1 MFKFSSLGA
10 LGLLACSAFGCASQV
25 DANQRLLGEQARAER
40 SALEQQ
46 LRIAELELRLQQLES
61 ESSPPAGSAELGAI
75 LERLDTVI
83 AQNQALLRAQ
93 GAPPGAAAVLPTSDA
108 PSDDADAKAMLRY
121 WAERLRAGSNR
132 FRSGLTPD
140 QNAALNTLL
149 RRERPL
155 DPRNP
160 WQEL

>member
-1 MFKFSSLGA
+1 MFKFRCLGA
-10 LGLLACSAFGCASQV
+10 LGLLAISAVGCASQA
-25 DANQRLLGEQARAER
+25 DAHQRLLGEQARAER

-46 LRIAELELRLQQLES
+46 LRIAELELRLQQLEARRA
-61 ESSPPAGSAELGAI
+61 PMAAAELAAI

-93 GAPPGAAAVLPTSDA
+93 GTPGAAAAVVPTGDA
-108 PSDDADAKAMLRY
+108 PSEDADAKVMLRY

-132 FRSGLTPD
+132 FRSGLTPE
-140 QNAALNTLL
+140 QSAALNTLL